1 MDNRNNNQSD
11 YVLDEMKKLIKRQNA
26 LIVKQNNM
34 ISKMI
39 NDYRLMRI
47 LCYTLIAVTAI
58 VFALVPAGYLVYD
71 GLKGFLETPSL
82 WGAVLIV
89 ALLAFMV
96 LLLVLAGFLRKH
108 STDYEEIIEIE
119 EDENDD
125 N

>member
-1 MDNRNNNQSD
+1 MGAT
-11 YVLDEMKKLIKRQNA
+11 M
-26 LIVKQNNM
+26 
-34 ISKMI
+34 
-39 NDYRLMRI
+39 
-47 LCYTLIAVTAI
+47 TAI
-58 VFALVPAGYLVYD
+58 KQMTAFSNWSPRVTS
-71 GLKGFLETPSL
+71 LKGFLETPSL